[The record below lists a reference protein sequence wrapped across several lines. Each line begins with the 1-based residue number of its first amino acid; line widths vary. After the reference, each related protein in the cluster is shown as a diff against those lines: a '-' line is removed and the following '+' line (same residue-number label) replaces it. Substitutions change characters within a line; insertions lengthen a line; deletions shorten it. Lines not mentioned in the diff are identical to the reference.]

1 MHDVV
6 GRYTGY
12 PSPQALPKAQTTPV
26 CFIKRSV
33 RCLPIGLGQ
42 RHQNAANSVR
52 RRVCLIVSSLQKK
65 LVGLDLEG
73 LQASVMELACTDME
87 TASLSRSGTLEFTN
101 AELFAVAR
109 PLHNL
114 SQMGARLRSG
124 GTWNSSCHLSDR
136 C

>member
-26 CFIKRSV
+26 CFIKGSV
-33 RCLPIGLGQ
+33 RCLQLGWVNGIGALRTQ
-42 RHQNAANSVR
+42 SYRCFVD
-52 RRVCLIVSSLQKK
+52 CLKFAKK

-73 LQASVMELACTDME
+73 LQASVKVLACTDMK
-87 TASLSRSGTLEFTN
+87 TASLSRSGTPQFTS
-101 AELFAVAR
+101 AEWFAVAR

-124 GTWNSSCHLSDR
+124 GTWNPSCHLSDR